1 MTKARDIA
9 TSSVTTADLT
19 AEVGSTI
26 QAHDADLDTIS
37 GLAKTD
43 GNVIVGDGTN
53 WVAEDPATVR
63 TSLGLG
69 TAATTAATDYATA
82 AQGAT
87 ADSAL
92 QANQTI
98 TLSGDVTGSG
108 TTAITAS
115 VAPGSIT
122 EAKLSAGAGG
132 ADQILTSNGSG
143 TLTWAN
149 AAGGGFSN
157 MQVFTGS
164 GTWTNPGS
172 VTKVKVT
179 VVGGGGGGHGKY
191 VSTIGGSAG
200 SGGGGGTAIE
210 VVTIPTAPVA
220 VTVGG
225 GGGGTYDA
233 TTGGPT
239 NPIAKVGGDG
249 GTSSFG
255 AYCSA
260 TGGTGGYRSRAQTLA
275 TMFSPSLPDSLGG
288 VGSGGTINLKGG
300 AGDANRSGD
309 PNYAT
314 VKKGGD
320 SALGSGNSYV
330 GGAGSGGYGGGGC
343 SIIAQGPTNVVNP
356 TAASHYNGNAG
367 VVVVEW

>member
-9 TSSVTTADLT
+9 TSSITSADLT

-157 MQVFTGS
+157 MEVFTS
-164 GTWTNPGS
+164 PGTWTNPGS

-179 VVGGGGGGHGKY
+179 VTGGGGGGHRTPEA
-191 VSTIGGSAG
+191 SPAFHIGANA
-200 SGGGGGTAIE
+200 GGTAIE
-210 VVTIPTAPVA
+210 VVTIPTSPVA
-220 VTVGG
+220 VTVGSG
-225 GGGGTYDA
+225 GSFSNYDWYPDVS
-233 TTGGPT
+233 GS
-239 NPIAKVGGDG
+239 G

-260 TGGTGGYRSRAQTLA
+260 TGGTGAVTIYNGPE
-275 TMFSPSLPDSLGG
+275 PSYYSFGSAG
-288 VGSGGTINLKGG
+288 VGSGGQINIAGGRGDAIPANVNSKFSHGGHSIWGG
-300 AGDANRSGD
+300 AGRTTSDTSAYGAGGHATGTSGITT
-309 PNYAT
+309 A
-314 VKKGGD
+314 GGNG
-320 SALGSGNSYV
+320 GSGIV
-330 GGAGSGGYGGGGC
+330 
-343 SIIAQGPTNVVNP
+343 IIE
-356 TAASHYNGNAG
+356 Y
-367 VVVVEW
+367 

>member
-1 MTKARDIA
+1 VTKARDIA

-69 TAATTAATDYATA
+69 TAAITAATDYATA

-92 QANQTI
+92 QANETI

-132 ADQILTSNGSG
+132 ADQILTSNGAG

-157 MQVFTGS
+157 MDVFTSS

-179 VVGGGGGGHGKY
+179 VTGGGGGGGPLSFPTAY
-191 VSTIGGSAG
+191 QSVGGAA
-200 SGGGGGTAIE
+200 GGTAIE
-210 VVTIPTAPVA
+210 VITIPTSPVPI
-220 VTVGG
+220 TVGSG
-225 GGGGTYDA
+225 GVSPANTSPGGT
-233 TTGGPT
+233 
-239 NPIAKVGGDG
+239 G
-249 GTSSFG
+249 GTSSFST
-255 AYCSA
+255 YCSA
-260 TGGTGGYRSRAQTLA
+260 TGGAGGLGASANRSA
-275 TMFSPSLPDSLGG
+275 GG
-288 VGSGGTINLKGG
+288 TGSGGAINIIGGQGGQPGGGASIWGGGGMSVLNPNAGATGQAYGSGG
-300 AGDANRSGD
+300 AGQ
-309 PNYAT
+309 Y
-314 VKKGGD
+314 
-320 SALGSGNSYV
+320 GN
-330 GGAGSGGYGGGGC
+330 
-343 SIIAQGPTNVVNP
+343 NP
-356 TAASHYNGNAG
+356 TGNTTRQGASGI
-367 VVVVEW
+367 VVVEY

>member
-1 MTKARDIA
+1 VTKARDIA
-9 TSSVTTADLT
+9 TSSVTTAELT

-69 TAATTAATDYATA
+69 TAATTASTDYATA

-92 QANQTI
+92 QANETI

-115 VAPGSIT
+115 VASGSIT
-122 EAKLSAGAGG
+122 EAKLSAGAGS
-132 ADQILTSNGSG
+132 ADQILTSNGAG

-157 MQVFTGS
+157 MDVITS
-164 GTWTNPGS
+164 TGTWTNPGS
-172 VTKVKVT
+172 VTKIKVT
-179 VVGGGGGGHGKY
+179 VVGGGGGGA
-191 VSTIGGSAG
+191 GGYRG
-200 SGGGGGTAIE
+200 PFHSGGGGGGGGGAAIE
-210 VVTIPTAPVA
+210 VVSIPTSPVP
-220 VTVGG
+220 VTIGG
-225 GGGGTYDA
+225 GGSSGPGNSGAAGGA
-233 TTGGPT
+233 
-239 NPIAKVGGDG
+239 G

-260 TGGTGGYRSRAQTLA
+260 TGGTGGRNPVVFLLA
-275 TMFSPSLPDSLGG
+275 
-288 VGSGGTINLKGG
+288 
-300 AGDANRSGD
+300 
-309 PNYAT
+309 
-314 VKKGGD
+314 VKAVLVL
-320 SALGSGNSYV
+320 ALN
-330 GGAGSGGYGGGGC
+330 
-343 SIIAQGPTNVVNP
+343 
-356 TAASHYNGNAG
+356 
-367 VVVVEW
+367 

>member
-9 TSSVTTADLT
+9 TSSITSADLT

-149 AAGGGFSN
+149 AAGGGFAN
-157 MQVFTGS
+157 MQAFTS
-164 GTWTNPGS
+164 PGTWTNPGS

-179 VVGGGGGGHGKY
+179 VVGGGAGGGA
-191 VSTIGGSAG
+191 VQNAF
-200 SGGGGGTAIE
+200 SGGGGASGGAAIE
-210 VVTIPTAPVA
+210 VATIPTSPVP
-220 VTVGG
+220 VTVGPG
-225 GGGGTYDA
+225 GAAGVW
-233 TTGGPT
+233 GPSG
-239 NPIAKVGGDG
+239 PARRGVAG

-255 AYCSA
+255 VYCSA
-260 TGGTGGYRSRAQTLA
+260 TGGTGGA
-275 TMFSPSLPDSLGG
+275 TTNDSVTQKWPGG
-288 VGSGGTINLKGG
+288 TGSGGTINLKGN
-300 AGDANRSGD
+300 AGTPWFGPS
-309 PNYAT
+309 P
-314 VKKGGD
+314 VE
-320 SALGSGNSYV
+320 ALGSPGAGSIFGGGGADGKPGEAGQNGGGGGGGHGAASGGNAN
-330 GGAGSGGYGGGGC
+330 GGAGG
-343 SIIAQGPTNVVNP
+343 
-356 TAASHYNGNAG
+356 AG
-367 VVVVEW
+367 VVIVEW

>member
-37 GLAKTD
+37 SLAKTD

-69 TAATTAATDYATA
+69 TAATTASTDYATA
-82 AQGAT
+82 AQGAL

-92 QANQTI
+92 Q
-98 TLSGDVTGSG
+98 
-108 TTAITAS
+108 S
-115 VAPGSIT
+115 VADGSIT
-122 EAKLSAGAGG
+122 EAKLSAGAGS

-157 MQVFTGS
+157 MDVITS
-164 GTWTNPGS
+164 TGTWTNPGS

-179 VVGGGGGGHGKY
+179 VVGGGGGGGAKY
-191 VSTIGGSAG
+191 GGGSLVSAG
-200 SGGGGGTAIE
+200 AGGGGGTAIE
-210 VVTIPTAPVA
+210 VVTIPTSPVPI
-220 VTVGG
+220 TVGAG
-225 GGGGTYDA
+225 GSGYYSTV
-233 TTGGPT
+233 TGGPE
-239 NPIAKVGGDG
+239 NPFVKRGGDG

-260 TGGTGGYRSRAQTLA
+260 SGGEGGYAARNDGIVAAWSSARVDA
-275 TMFSPSLPDSLGG
+275 SGG
-288 VGSGGTINLKGG
+288 VGSGGTINLQGG
-300 AGDANRSGD
+300 HGSLARRVADVETRQ
-309 PNYAT
+309 
-314 VKKGGD
+314 GGH
-320 SALGSGNSYV
+320 SSV
-330 GGAGSGGYGGGGC
+330 GFGKVHTEPLSGGYGGGGQAIGW
-343 SIIAQGPTNVVNP
+343 SPSTNNIAYTS
-356 TAASHYNGNAG
+356 ASDYNGMAG
-367 VVVVEW
+367 VVLIGDN